1 MPSSSAPTA
10 SRPMAMWPT
19 RWGPI
24 SRRWPA
30 PTTGFPSTSPH
41 RARPSISPS
50 RTAVPS
56 RSRPVTATNS
66 ATCTVSTRAALR
78 PACANCPPPRP
89 SPTRPSTSH
98 RRAWSAASSPNVAS
112 VPPARM
118 ACSVSTRRPAV
129 TDLRDTLIATAR
141 TMQTAGLNKGTSGNV
156 SVRQEQDF
164 LITPTGLPYA
174 DLVADDI
181 PLMALDGSHT
191 GRCKPS
197 SEWRFH
203 RDLYATRPEVGA
215 VLHAHSP
222 FAVSL
227 ACLRRD
233 IPPFHYMIARFGGDT
248 LRCAD
253 YAIFGSAELSAAALA
268 AMQDRKAC
276 LLANHGMLVAARDL
290 TEALALAIE
299 LEELCEQYWRAC
311 QLGEPVLLSSEEM
324 AAVQEKFKG
333 YGQQ

>member
-1 MPSSSAPTA
+1 M
-10 SRPMAMWPT
+10 
-19 RWGPI
+19 
-24 SRRWPA
+24 
-30 PTTGFPSTSPH
+30 
-41 RARPSISPS
+41 
-50 RTAVPS
+50 
-56 RSRPVTATNS
+56 
-66 ATCTVSTRAALR
+66 
-78 PACANCPPPRP
+78 
-89 SPTRPSTSH
+89 
-98 RRAWSAASSPNVAS
+98 
-112 VPPARM
+112 
-118 ACSVSTRRPAV
+118 

-141 TMQTAGLNKGTSGNV
+141 AMQTAGLNKGTSGNV
-156 SVRQEQDF
+156 SVRQEQGF

-203 RDLYATRPEVGA
+203 RDLYASRPEVGA

-227 ACLRRD
+227 ACLRRE

-248 LRCAD
+248 IRCSD
-253 YAIFGSAELSAAALA
+253 YAIFGSQALSTAALA
-268 AMQDRKAC
+268 ALEGRKGC
-276 LLANHGMLVAARDL
+276 LLANHGLLVAGRDL
-290 TEALALAIE
+290 AESFALAVE

-311 QLGEPVLLSSEEM
+311 QLGEPVLLSAVDM
-324 AAVQEKFKG
+324 ADVLEKFKG